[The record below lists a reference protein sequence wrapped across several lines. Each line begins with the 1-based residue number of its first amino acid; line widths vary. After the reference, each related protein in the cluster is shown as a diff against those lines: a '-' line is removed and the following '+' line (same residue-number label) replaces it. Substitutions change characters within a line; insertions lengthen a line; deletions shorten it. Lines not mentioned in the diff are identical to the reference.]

1 MDSLKLELKQLLI
14 DALDLEDMAPADID
28 DDAPLFES
36 DGIGLD
42 SIDALEIGIVLR
54 KHYGLTIAA
63 NDERTHQHFRSISTL
78 AAMIAAAQADGSATL
93 VAAKGTDAARDTG
106 NGETL

>member
-1 MDSLKLELKQLLI
+1 MDSLKLEIKRLLI
-14 DALDLEDMAPADID
+14 DALDLEDLTPDDID

-54 KHYGLTIAA
+54 KHYQLTIAA
-63 NDERTHQHFRSISTL
+63 NDVRAREHFRSISTL
-78 AAMIAAAQADGSATL
+78 AAL
-93 VAAKGTDAARDTG
+93 VASQRGMANDVNDIAKKGD
-106 NGETL
+106 